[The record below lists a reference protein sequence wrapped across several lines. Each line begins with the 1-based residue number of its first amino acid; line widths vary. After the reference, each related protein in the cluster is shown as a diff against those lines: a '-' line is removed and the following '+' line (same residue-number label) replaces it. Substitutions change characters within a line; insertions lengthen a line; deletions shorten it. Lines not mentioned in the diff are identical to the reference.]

1 MEQIDLVRAFWNS
14 RPCNIR
20 HSKLPIGTKEYFD
33 EVEKR
38 KYFVEPHIPGFA
50 EFSNWKGKTVIE
62 LGMGIGTDA
71 VNFAR
76 AGADYSGLELSE
88 ESLSIARKRFDV
100 FGLSGNLVSGDLESC
115 ASMFPMKTFDLI
127 YSFGVIHHTPS
138 IARALSEI
146 RKLAH
151 KDSKIKVMVYASNSW
166 KNALINSG
174 FDQPEAQSGCP
185 IANTYTK
192 NEITL
197 LFENAGLSI
206 TNIKQD
212 HIFMYRIDEY
222 IQYEY
227 QLEPW
232 FEVMPSDLRR
242 SIEAELGWHLLI
254 DAEILK

>member
-1 MEQIDLVRAFWNS
+1 
-14 RPCNIR
+14 
-20 HSKLPIGTKEYFD
+20 
-33 EVEKR
+33 
-38 KYFVEPHIPGFA
+38 
-50 EFSNWKGKTVIE
+50 
-62 LGMGIGTDA
+62 
-71 VNFAR
+71 
-76 AGADYSGLELSE
+76 
-88 ESLSIARKRFDV
+88 
-100 FGLSGNLVSGDLESC
+100 
-115 ASMFPMKTFDLI
+115 
-127 YSFGVIHHTPS
+127 
-138 IARALSEI
+138 
-146 RKLAH
+146 
-151 KDSKIKVMVYASNSW
+151 MVYASNSW

>member
-1 MEQIDLVRAFWNS
+1 MEKIDTVRAFWDS

-33 EVEKR
+33 EVERR

-50 EFSNWKGKTVIE
+50 EFSNWKGKTVLE

-71 VNFAR
+71 VNFVR

-88 ESLSIARKRFDV
+88 ESLKIARKRFEV

-115 ASMFPMKTFDLI
+115 ANMFPLKTFDLI

-138 IARALSEI
+138 IVRALSEI

-151 KDSKIKVMVYASNSW
+151 QDSRIKVMVYASNSW

-174 FDQPEAQSGCP
+174 FDQPEAQLGCP

-197 LFENAGLSI
+197 LFKNAGLSV

-212 HIFMYRIDEY
+212 HIFMYRIDKY